1 MYMWDTLDKL
11 RIQLQNLQN
20 KLIVVLY
27 TAQYWARWGFVFQL
41 HFYKTRVQKLPG
53 WMTKECSLQTKNNFN
68 KRSVFFFFVLYAPV
82 RSQLSSM
89 VDFIPSGQVSSLVH
103 RTCAVCI
110 TYVWRWMKITTLRA
124 LSFAGYPS
132 TLSCVRTLPHSH
144 VSQRAHCTFRVQ
156 CLLPPLRAWDTFEWH
171 CFQQSD
177 EALAT
182 PGLTQRTK
190 HTLYDRPHRQRENN
204 LSSIKDC
211 AKDTSSQ
218 TTSYSWIYC

>member
-11 RIQLQNLQN
+11 KIQLQNLQN

-27 TAQYWARWGFVFQL
+27 TAQYWGTVGVCFSAPFLQDSGT
-41 HFYKTRVQKLPG
+41 KTAWLDDKRVQPPK
-53 WMTKECSLQTKNNFN
+53 QNNFN

-110 TYVWRWMKITTLRA
+110 TYVWRWMKITKLGA